1 MSHTIEDLAVR
12 VARLEEHQGL
22 ATKTDLLDIHRDIAS
37 LATGIGTDLRAVRQ
51 DLATLHTDLDAMRGD
66 ITTIHTDLSDI
77 RRLLERRTFRWPWE
91 A

>member
-1 MSHTIEDLAVR
+1 VSVTLEDLAAR

-22 ATKTDLLDIHRDIAS
+22 ATRTDLVDIRRDIAS
-37 LATGIGTDLRAVRQ
+37 LATGIGTDLRSLRS
-51 DLATLHTDLDAMRGD
+51 DLAA
-66 ITTIHTDLSDI
+66 IHTDLSDI